1 MTKIVFID
9 WSGEEIPAP
18 FQSENPREDFLK
30 AIEMVFN
37 HKLTSVVGVKLV
49 HSGNYVD
56 STFNINYKMYESLKP
71 RERECTTAMRL
82 RVPASQYGKRLP
94 SIRTSVKI

>member
-18 FQSENPREDFLK
+18 IQSENPREDFLK

-37 HKLTSVVGVKLV
+37 HKLRSVVAVKLV

-56 STFNINYKMYESLKP
+56 STFSINEKMYESLKP
-71 RERECTTAMRL
+71 RERERTTATRL

>member
-1 MTKIVFID
+1 MMKIVFID
-9 WSGEEIPAP
+9 WSGNEIPAP
-18 FQSENPREDFLK
+18 IQSENPREDYLK

-37 HKLTSVVGVKLV
+37 HKLRSVAAVKLV

-56 STFNINYKMYESLKP
+56 STFSLNEQMYESLKP
-71 RERECTTAMRL
+71 RERIGTTSTRL
-82 RVPASQYGKRLP
+82 CQSAPQNGKRLP